1 MMMRQR
7 FYAKILGALAV
18 MAMAAMPFAPA
29 QAAADNPYLGTYYG
43 GGSNPQN
50 DWNITTSVDGIE
62 LGLRAVYR
70 FGSGLNTG
78 TGGLIVPDGSTYT
91 ASTGSMGCYGLN
103 CGLWNYNFSID
114 TRNTGLTLADL
125 NAMLTI
131 TGPGGSPISH
141 VDLLAIADNNR
152 NGLSGNSTT
161 GTGPTDGTATAAQ
174 NSENL
179 IFPLVGLPG
188 FNPWNGGTYTFTLD
202 VYNGPVDPQNFLAT
216 NTINV
221 NAVPEPASMAL
232 LGAGLVGLGLIR
244 RRRRA

>member
-1 MMMRQR
+1 MSC
-7 FYAKILGALAV
+7 IS
-18 MAMAAMPFAPA
+18 
-29 QAAADNPYLGTYYG
+29 GTM
-43 GGSNPQN
+43 SC
-50 DWNITTSVDGIE
+50 S
-62 LGLRAVYR
+62 
-70 FGSGLNTG
+70 
-78 TGGLIVPDGSTYT
+78 
-91 ASTGSMGCYGLN
+91 
-103 CGLWNYNFSID
+103 LWNYNFSID
-114 TRNTGLTLADL
+114 ARGASLTLADL

-188 FNPWNGGTYTFTLD
+188 FNPWNGGQYTFNLD
-202 VYNGPVDPQNFLAT
+202 VENIHNLGTSLASVSMT
-216 NTINV
+216 V

-232 LGAGLVGLGLIR
+232 LGAGLFGLGLIR